1 MAAKYAVIKM
11 PETVVLPLADA
22 LKLFE
27 LLADAEQLSRD
38 YGDRECEFKPAKY
51 KVETTL
57 KHMTIAQYAAVQL
70 KDAG

>member
-11 PETVVLPLADA
+11 PDTVVLPLADA

-27 LLADAEQLSRD
+27 LLADAEQLAND
-38 YGDRECEFKPAKY
+38 YSDRECGFKPAKY

-57 KHMTIAQYAAVQL
+57 KHMTIAQYAAVRL